1 MNRIHI
7 FSKKDSGKVNLR
19 RKNYNKFNSILD
31 VFLYFRS
38 KKNYRLL
45 PYRIFLDFGTNLTPS
60 INELKLK
67 SLKYYFQ
74 TKNKIIVR

>member
-31 VFLYFRS
+31 VFYILGQ
-38 KKNYRLL
+38 KKTIDSY
-45 PYRIFLDFGTNLTPS
+45 PTRIFLDFGTNLTPT
-60 INELKLK
+60 INKLKLK